1 MTKTLSAPPLS
12 ASASDVHTAK
22 VAIAAGRD
30 NPFLERVEV
39 LAFVPEEAR
48 AILDVGC
55 SRGGFG
61 HALRKQN
68 GGRTIWGVEA
78 DAEAAAAAA
87 PHYDELIVGLCPDA
101 REGRQQQFDCVVF
114 NDVLEH
120 IADPWAAL
128 RAARALLRPGGVVVA
143 SIPNV
148 RFLPVLHK
156 LVVRGEWTYTDTGVL
171 DRNHLRF
178 FTKRSMVELFRSCD
192 LAVERV
198 QGVNPLTKQRRWP
211 RLLPAWLQDTL
222 YLQFVV
228 VGRHPARSG

>member
-1 MTKTLSAPPLS
+1 MSRALRHPPQ
-12 ASASDVHTAK
+12 ASAADVRAAT
-22 VAIAAGRD
+22 VAIAAGCD
-30 NPFLERVEV
+30 NPYLEREEV
-39 LAFVPEEAR
+39 LAFVPPSAR
-48 AILDVGC
+48 TILDVGC

-61 HALRKQN
+61 RALRRADP
-68 GGRTIWGVEA
+68 GRVLWGIEA
-78 DAEAAAAAA
+78 DPEAVAEAA
-87 PHYDELIVGLCPDA
+87 PHYDELVVGLFPEA
-101 REGRQQQFDCVVF
+101 LGPHSPQFDCVVF

>member
-1 MTKTLSAPPLS
+1 MTTTRTSPPPS
-12 ASASDVHTAK
+12 ASELDIRAAK
-22 VAIAAGRD
+22 VAIAAGCD
-30 NPFLERVEV
+30 NPFLERTEV
-39 LAFVPEEAR
+39 LGFVPDEAR
-48 AILDVGC
+48 TLLDVGC

-61 HALRKQN
+61 HALRRR
-68 GGRTIWGVEA
+68 GRVRVLWGVEA

-87 PHYDELIVGLCPDA
+87 PYYDELVVGLFPEA
-101 REGRQQQFDCVVF
+101 LEGRSQQFDCVVF

-128 RAARALLRPGGVVVA
+128 QSATARLRPGGAVVA

-171 DRNHLRF
+171 DRGHLRF
-178 FTKRSMVELFRSCD
+178 FTKRSMVELFRSSG
-192 LAVERV
+192 LEVERV
-198 QGVNPLTKQRRWP
+198 EGINPITKHRRWP
-211 RLLPAWLQDTL
+211 RLLPACVQDTL

-228 VGRHPARSG
+228 VGRHPAASG